1 LLSCLREAEQIAHR
15 LGDSRRLAR
24 IASYLANYYQV
35 MGDYGEA
42 IRCGERALEIAT
54 GEDDLATQVIA
65 RSYLSLALQTV
76 GDYRRAI
83 MFARANLNTLGEAR
97 EQEWFGMALLPS
109 VYTRTSLARALAE
122 VGEFEE
128 ALAVAKHGISLAEAV
143 NHSYSLMF
151 ALLGLGLV
159 QLRRGHADV
168 SIELLDQS
176 LQLCRAIE
184 SPSMAALVGSFL
196 GSAYVHAGRPGEA
209 LTVLREAAERGEA
222 VGLGHDT
229 LPRGVGL
236 ASLAEAHVAF
246 GRVVEAADVGRLAH
260 DIFTRMKARGY
271 AAWALHLLANVAA
284 GAESTTY
291 DAAALYQQAL
301 STAIDLG
308 MQPLAGHCYLGLAYL
323 HARSGD
329 RDQAAKAAGRA
340 QAQFAASRM
349 PAMVEAAERVMVQ

>member
-1 LLSCLREAEQIAHR
+1 
-15 LGDSRRLAR
+15 
-24 IASYLANYYQV
+24 

-209 LTVLREAAERGEA
+209 